1 MMTERDQVIAI
12 LTWVSNWT
20 PQQFGLQLYRPN
32 FLLVGKP
39 NSAIPRPRRPDE
51 IVRERLRYRRK
62 FRAVCH
68 SGLLV
73 GVILSASALTLALVN
88 PS

>member
-1 MMTERDQVIAI
+1 MTAEDQVIAI
-12 LTWVSNWT
+12 LTRVANWK
-20 PQQFGLQLYRPN
+20 PEDFGLQRYRPN
-32 FLLVGKP
+32 FLMVGKP
-39 NSAIPRPRRPDE
+39 SSAIPRPRRPDE

-73 GVILSASALTLALVN
+73 GVILSASALTLALVH
-88 PS
+88 PL